1 MVNKM
6 VGGNF
11 MSRRGD
17 NIRKRKDGR
26 WEGRYIFSR
35 ELNGKAIYRSVYGKT
50 YNEVKKKLSENNTF
64 LHHQKKYAT
73 ETLDDVATNWLNH
86 IKQGNKYSTYV
97 KYENIY
103 IKHIKEV
110 LGNEKINNITEQKCI
125 NFIDSKK
132 YSYTKYQTELSNST
146 LYSIK
151 NVLTQIMKYGTDNE
165 TFIIKNKRTGN
176 YPSQKSGEIQ
186 IFSKIEQ
193 QRIFDYLIEDI
204 DNYKLGILVCLFTG
218 LRLGEICALKK
229 ENIDLANRTIRVSET
244 VQRIKSEKADTKTEL
259 LVSTPK
265 TVNSNRLV
273 PICDTLYHL
282 LKDNL
287 TETEYVING
296 SNVMEP
302 RTYQYYFKKL
312 IKTLSIDNKNFHCIR
327 HTFATNCITNGM
339 DVKCLS
345 EILGHS
351 DVKTTLNKYVHP
363 TMEQKINQIN
373 ALSYN
378 YGQLQGQIN

>member
-1 MVNKM
+1 
-6 VGGNF
+6 

-26 WEGRYIFSR
+26 WEGRYILSR
-35 ELNGKAIYRSVYGKT
+35 ELNGKAVYRSVYGKT
-50 YNEVKKKLSENNTF
+50 YTEVKRKLNEKESI
-64 LHHQKKYAT
+64 LQLAPQYGVQ
-73 ETLDDVATNWLNH
+73 TLDDAATSWLNN
-86 IKQGNKYSTYV
+86 IKQSKKYSTYI

-103 IKHIKEV
+103 IKHIKDV
-110 LGNEKINNITEQKCI
+110 LGNEMLCNINEQKCAH
-125 NFIDSKK
+125 FIDSKRTINGNN
-132 YSYTKYQTELSNST
+132 SALLSNST

-151 NVLTQIMKYGTDNE
+151 NVLTQIIKYGTDNKA
-165 TFIIKNKRTGN
+165 FIIENGRKNNFSK
-176 YPSQKSGEIQ
+176 KSKEIE
-186 IFSKIEQ
+186 IFTKIEQ
-193 QRIFDYLIEDI
+193 QRIFDYLLDEI

-218 LRLGEICALKK
+218 LRLGEICALKR
-229 ENIDLANRTIRVSET
+229 ENINLENRTIHISET
-244 VQRIKSEKADTKTEL
+244 VQRIKSENTNTKTEL

-273 PICDTLYHL
+273 PISDTLYNL

-287 TETEYVING
+287 ADTDYVING
-296 SNVMEP
+296 SSVMEP
-302 RTYQYYFKKL
+302 RTYQYYFKKIVNSL
-312 IKTLSIDNKNFHCIR
+312 DIDNKNFHCIR
-327 HTFATNCITNGM
+327 HTFATNCINNGM

-373 ALSYN
+373 SLSYN
-378 YGQLQGQIN
+378 YGQL

>member
-1 MVNKM
+1 
-6 VGGNF
+6 

-26 WEGRYIFSR
+26 WEGRYILSR
-35 ELNGKAIYRSVYGKT
+35 EPNGKAIYRSVYGKT
-50 YNEVKKKLSENNTF
+50 YNEVKKKLREKDTI
-64 LHHQKKYAT
+64 LQYQKKNT
-73 ETLDDVATNWLNH
+73 MEILDDAAISWLNN
-86 IKQGNKYSTYV
+86 IKQSKKYSTYV

-103 IKHIKEV
+103 TKHIKGV
-110 LGNEKINNITEQKCI
+110 LGNEKLSTITEQICE
-125 NFIDSKK
+125 NFIDSKRYCDTD
-132 YSYTKYQTELSNST
+132 YSIELSNST

-151 NVLTQIMKYGTDNE
+151 NVLTQIIKYGTNNK
-165 TFIIKNKRTGN
+165 TFIIENGQNNNYSLKKSDKN
-176 YPSQKSGEIQ
+176 Q
-186 IFSKIEQ
+186 IFTKIEQ
-193 QRIFDYLIEDI
+193 QRMFDYLVKDI

-218 LRLGEICALKK
+218 IRLGEICALRR
-229 ENIDLANRTIRVSET
+229 ENINLKNRTIRISET
-244 VQRIKSEKADTKTEL
+244 VQRIKSENADTKTEL
-259 LVSTPK
+259 FVSTPK

-273 PICDTLYHL
+273 PICDTLYNL

-287 TETEYVING
+287 SEADYVING
-296 SNVMEP
+296 STVMEP

-312 IKTLSIDNKNFHCIR
+312 ITKLSIDNKNFHCIR
-327 HTFATNCITNGM
+327 HTFATNCISNGM

-363 TMEQKINQIN
+363 TMEQKISQIN
-373 ALSYN
+373 SLSNN